1 MKWLTISQIKRRSK
15 TAKGALKV
23 SYEHWNQLY
32 TATAKE
38 LSEEYERTNAYLDSS
53 DYCGLCNYYAKE
65 YGESN
70 KCQYCPFAVNYGCG
84 GDLWGDAD
92 EALCEWSEE
101 VGDWHTWKR
110 ACKAVRDKLKELMKQ
125 GT

>member
-38 LSEEYERTNAYLDSS
+38 LREALKEGKVCTSIEF
-53 DYCGLCNYYAKE
+53 CGLCQYRWPDCPKCVLALSNYMCHSECSLFQTAATQLTIWL
-65 YGESN
+65 N
-70 KCQYCPFAVNYGCG
+70 KKYHN
-84 GDLWGDAD
+84 
-92 EALCEWSEE
+92 
-101 VGDWHTWKR
+101 WHTWKR
-110 ACKAVRDKLKELMKQ
+110 ACKALRDKLKELME
-125 GT
+125 GS